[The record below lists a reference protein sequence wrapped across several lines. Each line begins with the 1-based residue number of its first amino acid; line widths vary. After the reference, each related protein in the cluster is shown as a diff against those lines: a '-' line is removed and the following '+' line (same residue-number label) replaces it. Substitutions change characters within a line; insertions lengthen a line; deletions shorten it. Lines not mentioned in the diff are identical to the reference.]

1 MESFLY
7 EQTQNIHKYQH
18 DISFMKTAN
27 SEEGFYCIP
36 EKTLKQLIPAIWM
49 IERDQKN
56 IPQLIKMVSGEEISI
71 KEIDKDGKLIP
82 KHNVNDLAKQ
92 DANYLQ
98 NEPQV

>member
-1 MESFLY
+1 MDSLLY
-7 EQTQNIHKYQH
+7 SQTPNSLKYQH

-27 SEEGFYCIP
+27 TEEGFYCIP

-49 IERDQKN
+49 IERNKEN

-82 KHNVNDLAKQ
+82 RHDVNKQ
-92 DANYLQ
+92 DNWKAGK
-98 NEPQV
+98 V